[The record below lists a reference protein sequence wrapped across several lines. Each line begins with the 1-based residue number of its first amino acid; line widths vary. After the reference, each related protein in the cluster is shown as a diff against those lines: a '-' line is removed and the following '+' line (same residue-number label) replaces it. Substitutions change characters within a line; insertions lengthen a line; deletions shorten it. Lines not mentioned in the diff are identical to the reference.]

1 MLRFRSSPTPSAPP
15 APARPDPSAHL
26 QTALERM
33 YGAFESVP
41 FDPEMVRSPGSVSD
55 DDVIALGEP
64 VESLPADLVAR
75 FVLKAGTTWG
85 APDDLRRLAP
95 RALEMAADQ
104 ALPLDRRLL
113 WAKLQWAGWTSWP
126 TYQVVTIRAFLLA
139 EWERL
144 LRADPR
150 PAHVA
155 HRWLREATAGIED
168 LEPFLDLWTELLN
181 TTEPALHHR
190 ATTGHLV
197 LLLTNSPLRPDLPQ
211 TTAQVLP
218 GCPAQATQL
227 ADWLADDP
235 VREALDQAVVLLAG
249 TTDSKRVQLAADRLA
264 RYRARREATEQT
276 TSDEG

>member
-1 MLRFRSSPTPSAPP
+1 
-15 APARPDPSAHL
+15 
-26 QTALERM
+26 M
-33 YGAFESVP
+33 YGAFESCS
-41 FDPEMVRSPGSVSD
+41 FDPEMARSPGSVTD
-55 DDVIALGEP
+55 DDVTALGSP

-85 APDDLRRLAP
+85 TPDDLRRVTP
-95 RALEMAADQ
+95 RALELAADQ

-113 WAKLQWAGWTSWP
+113 WAKLRWAGWTSWP

-150 PAHVA
+150 PAHIA
-155 HRWLREATAGIED
+155 HRWLREATDGIED
-168 LEPFLDLWTELLN
+168 LGPFLDLWTELLN
-181 TTEPALHHR
+181 TTEPPAHHR

-197 LLLTNSPLRPDLPQ
+197 LLLTNSPLRPDRPQ

-218 GCPAQATQL
+218 GSPDQATQL
-227 ADWLADDP
+227 ADWLAGEP
-235 VREALDQAVVLLAG
+235 VREALDQSVVLLAG

-264 RYRARREATEQT
+264 RYRARREATGLSPSSE
-276 TSDEG
+276 S